1 MPTSHLVP
9 SLLSILAVQGL
20 DEGDARPALPGAHT
34 LAEAEGEPLITFIL
48 GGVAARLG
56 RHPTLSQGLAG
67 PEELINFDAVLRR
80 GGPAETAI
88 WLTPGRFLTVSAQRL
103 VDRIDGATLIDAA
116 LADLRRRNAALEAEL
131 RRHAGLKVEQRLA
144 ALILNVHDLGGGDI
158 LALRQSDLAD
168 LMQVRRASIS
178 GACAALDDIGAIRLR
193 RGALEIVDPDI
204 LRGMSDPPVTPP

>member
-80 GGPAETAI
+80 GPAETAI

-131 RRHAGLKVEQRLA
+131 RRHVGLKVEQRLA
-144 ALILNVHDLGGGDI
+144 ALILNVHDLGGGDV

-178 GACAALDDIGAIRLR
+178 GACAALDEIGAIRLR
-193 RGALEIVDPDI
+193 RGALEIVDPEI
-204 LRGMSDPPVTPP
+204 LRRIGDPQPVTLP

>member
-1 MPTSHLVP
+1 MV
-9 SLLSILAVQGL
+9 
-20 DEGDARPALPGAHT
+20 D
-34 LAEAEGEPLITFIL
+34 
-48 GGVAARLG
+48 
-56 RHPTLSQGLAG
+56 AG
-67 PEELINFDAVLRR
+67 PVSD
-80 GGPAETAI
+80 PAI

-144 ALILNVHDLGGGDI
+144 ALILNVHDLGGGDV

-178 GACAALDDIGAIRLR
+178 GACAALDDMGAIRLR